1 MNYMNKPVV
10 QVKRRT
16 DVYYKSDVDT
26 SVHPFYETFFSLA
39 EEGFFKN
46 SKMNND
52 MRTIIISDAIVS
64 YTLYTVSS
72 LEITNVDVNELV
84 EEANRYIGIYMETG
98 EDSVLVFL
106 KAKLSD
112 IFRGYKRKGVSESV
126 EKFIVEYT
134 EIIVKIIKLGGGNYY
149 EKRRN

>member
-1 MNYMNKPVV
+1 MNCIDKPVV

-16 DVYYKSDVDT
+16 DVYYRSDVDT
-26 SVHPFYETFFSLA
+26 TVHSFYETFFSLA
-39 EEGFFKN
+39 EEGFFKS
-46 SKMNND
+46 SKMTND
-52 MRTIIISDAIVS
+52 MRSVLISDAIVS

-84 EEANRYIGIYMETG
+84 EEANKYISIYTATG

-126 EKFIVEYT
+126 EKFIVDYT
-134 EIIVKIIKLGGGNYY
+134 ETVAKIIKLGKG
-149 EKRRN
+149 

>member
-1 MNYMNKPVV
+1 MNCIDKPVV

-16 DVYYKSDVDT
+16 DVYYRNDVDT
-26 SVHPFYETFFSLA
+26 AVHSFYETFFSLA
-39 EEGFFKN
+39 EEGFFKS
-46 SKMNND
+46 SKMTND
-52 MRTIIISDAIVS
+52 MRSVLVSDAIVS

-84 EEANRYIGIYMETG
+84 EEANKYISIYMATG

-126 EKFIVEYT
+126 EKFIVDYT
-134 EIIVKIIKLGGGNYY
+134 ETVTKIIKLGKG
-149 EKRRN
+149 

>member
-1 MNYMNKPVV
+1 MSCTDKPIV
-10 QVKRRT
+10 QVKRRS
-16 DVYYKSDVDT
+16 DVYYRSDVDT
-26 SVHPFYETFFSLA
+26 TVQSFYETFFRLS
-39 EEGFFKN
+39 EEGFFRN
-46 SKMNND
+46 RKMTND
-52 MRTIIISDAIVS
+52 MRSMLISDAIVS

-84 EEANRYIGIYMETG
+84 EEANRYIDIYMETG

>member
-1 MNYMNKPVV
+1 MNCIDKPVV

-26 SVHPFYETFFSLA
+26 AVHSFYETFFGLA
-39 EEGFFKN
+39 EDGFFKS
-46 SKMNND
+46 SKMTND
-52 MRTIIISDAIVS
+52 MRSVLISDAIVS

-84 EEANRYIGIYMETG
+84 EEANKYIGIYMATG

-126 EKFIVEYT
+126 EKFIVDYT
-134 EIIVKIIKLGGGNYY
+134 ETVAKIIKLGKG
-149 EKRRN
+149 